1 MNVTSTKS
9 FSVFYSL
16 TFHMKKTKQRQ
27 QNPNIYVNARI
38 DQWIKAKTVPRGKQQ
53 SLFLLMNSLLLQ
65 IHIGFNL
72 INTNG

>member
-9 FSVFYSL
+9 FSAVYHL
-16 TFHMKKTKQRQ
+16 IFHRNKIKQIQ
-27 QNPNIYVNARI
+27 QNPNIYVNART
-38 DQWIKAKTVPRGKQQ
+38 DQWITAKAVPRGKQQ